1 MSQSAP
7 KVPTAVENEAFTEL
21 VKQAL
26 YGISLNIKEKV
37 VATQRELAVLRRCS
51 ELVRSHPERVVH
63 IVATAQ
69 NNRRSRFVENTLLH
83 LGVSCGQ
90 IKLDTAGRRDT
101 PDSVWLLIAN
111 R

>member
-1 MSQSAP
+1 MSESAIP
-7 KVPTAVENEAFTEL
+7 MQAENEAFTQL

-63 IVATAQ
+63 IVAAGQ
-69 NNRRSRFVENTLLH
+69 NIRRSRFVENTLLH

-90 IKLDTAGRRDT
+90 IKLDTASRRDT

-111 R
+111 K